1 MNKAASVS
9 LSASDERHLTVINES
24 LAEANRILRKLRV
37 ERERDEKR
45 RQPVRDILA
54 EVKQLVGR
62 R

>member
-9 LSASDERHLTVINES
+9 LSASDARHLAVINES
-24 LAEANRILRKLRV
+24 LAEANRILRKLRL